1 MYKIIGKY
9 TSALVTNDNIEQ
21 EAVQQIHSI
30 VNCKAYEGCKIV
42 IQPDSHCGKG
52 SVIGFCSTFGKYIDP
67 RTVGVD
73 IENIFDNKETAL
85 NMYKGMIG
93 IERVKVHNE
102 IERLKKYD
110 EQLFEKL
117 LSI

>member
-1 MYKIIGKY
+1 MKHIWCIDDDKFTLKEGYVLDDYK
-9 TSALVTNDNIEQ
+9 D
-21 EAVQQIHSI
+21 
-30 VNCKAYEGCKIV
+30 YEDDFVYSNETQYGLLGTYKV
-42 IQPDSHCGKG
+42 
-52 SVIGFCSTFGKYIDP
+52 
-67 RTVGVD
+67 
-73 IENIFDNKETAL
+73 ENIFDNKETAL
-85 NMYKGMIG
+85 NMYKRMIG